1 MKIYQRLCVGFV
13 LFVFALVIA
22 GSASAAT
29 YCLTDTYG
37 YKWKLTDGGSNAN
50 GRFFDGTMIFGAET
64 RTAAASYL
72 NSTGTVNM
80 LGDDGTLATEVPY
93 GYNIK
98 WTGTGGTG
106 IWKNVGTGFGN
117 VTVTLVT
124 CTWSFDQPEP
134 SAPIL
139 GPAPGVE

>member
-1 MKIYQRLCVGFV
+1 MKIYQRLCVGLI

-22 GSASAAT
+22 VPAFAAT
-29 YCLTDTYG
+29 YCLTDSVG
-37 YKWKLTDGGSNAN
+37 YKWKLSNSGSNAN
-50 GRFFDGTMIFGAET
+50 GSFYDGTVIMGTET

-80 LGDDGTLATEVPY
+80 LGDKGLGVPW

-106 IWKNVGTGFGN
+106 IWKNVGAGFGI

-124 CTWSFDQPEP
+124 CTWSSDVPDESLP
-134 SAPIL
+134 PIL